1 MARYFFVL
9 INPQSGRGKSQ
20 KTGKKLSAFFD
31 GQDIKYS
38 LFETSNDCRGSQT
51 VENNLTPEYTDLIII
66 GGDGT
71 INEVIN
77 GLKYDLP
84 VSFIPTGSGND
95 FVKNIRI
102 GCTFESQLKTALNGP
117 INRIDIGLC
126 NDRKF
131 INGVGIGFDGQIAA
145 DMILRKVPFLSGQLK
160 YYYHVLHI
168 LGSYKCRDF
177 DLAIDRF
184 PKKQNLI
191 LLTIANG
198 TTFGGGF
205 KLTPHAKLNDGK
217 LSVCTIGPLSP
228 FQRYLKILTLQ
239 KGSHHR
245 LKEVSLFDAK
255 ELIIGANTQLEAH
268 IDGEYF
274 NQPPFFVSILPG
286 ALQIRA
292 SLS

>member
-1 MARYFFVL
+1 MTKHFFVL
-9 INPQSGRGKSQ
+9 VNPQSGRGKSQ
-20 KTGKKLSAFFD
+20 KIGRKVSTFFE
-31 GQDIKYS
+31 GQGIKFS
-38 LFETSNDCRGSQT
+38 LFETRNDCRGSQT

-71 INEVIN
+71 INEAIN

-84 VSFIPTGSGND
+84 VSFIPSGSGND

-102 GCTFESQLKTALNGP
+102 GSTFESQLDTALNGP

-131 INGVGIGFDGQIAA
+131 INGVGVGFDGQIAA
-145 DMILRKVPFLSGQLK
+145 DMINRKVPFISGQLK

-177 DLAIDRF
+177 DLVIDQF
-184 PKKQNLI
+184 PKRQNLI

-217 LSVCTIGPLSP
+217 LSVCAIGSLSP
-228 FQRYLKILTLQ
+228 LQRYLKVLTLQ
-239 KGSHHR
+239 KGSHNR

-255 ELIIGANTQLEAH
+255 KLIIGANAQLEAH
-268 IDGEYF
+268 IDGEWF
-274 NQPPFFVSILPG
+274 HQPPFSVSILPG

-292 SLS
+292 YLS

>member
-1 MARYFFVL
+1 MSRHFFVL

-20 KTGKKLSAFFD
+20 KIGKKVSAFLKS
-31 GQDIKYS
+31 QDIKFTV
-38 LFETSNDCRGSQT
+38 FETHNDCRGAQT
-51 VENNLTPEYTDLIII
+51 VEENLTNTFTDLMII

-71 INEVIN
+71 INEAIN
-77 GLKYDLP
+77 GLKLDLP
-84 VSFIPTGSGND
+84 VSFIPSGSGND
-95 FVKNIRI
+95 FVKNIHI
-102 GCTFESQLKTALNGP
+102 GSTLEIQLDNALHGP

-145 DMILRKVPFLSGQLK
+145 DMIHRKVPLLSGQLK

-168 LGSYKCRDF
+168 LGSYKYRNF
-177 DLAIDRF
+177 DLTIDQV
-184 PKKQNLI
+184 PQKQNLI

-217 LSVCTIGPLSP
+217 LAICAIGELSP
-228 FQRYLKILTLQ
+228 LQRYLKVLTLQ

-255 ELIIGANTQLEAH
+255 EISIGKHQHLEAH

-274 NQPPFFVSILPG
+274 NQPPFTISILPS

-292 SLS
+292 SLF

>member
-1 MARYFFVL
+1 MSRHFFVL
-9 INPQSGRGKSQ
+9 VNPQSGRGKSQ
-20 KTGKKLSAFFD
+20 KIGKKVAEFLRRHE
-31 GQDIKYS
+31 IKFAI
-38 LFETSNDCRGSQT
+38 FETRNDCRGAQT
-51 VENNLTPEYTDLIII
+51 VEENLTPDYTDLMII

-71 INEVIN
+71 INEAIN
-77 GLKYDLP
+77 GLKLDLP
-84 VSFIPTGSGND
+84 VSFIPSGSGND

-102 GCTFESQLKTALNGP
+102 GSTLKTQLDTALHGP
-117 INRIDIGLC
+117 ITRIDIGLC

-145 DMILRKVPFLSGQLK
+145 DMIHRKVPFLSGQLK

-168 LGSYKCRDF
+168 LGSYKYRDF
-177 DLAIDRF
+177 DLTIDQVSQR
-184 PKKQNLI
+184 QNLI

-217 LSVCTIGPLSP
+217 LSICAIGKLSP
-228 FQRYLKILTLQ
+228 LQRYLKVLTLQ

-255 ELIIGANTQLEAH
+255 EI
-268 IDGEYF
+268 
-274 NQPPFFVSILPG
+274 
-286 ALQIRA
+286 
-292 SLS
+292 SLGGKSKTRSSYRWRVF

>member
-1 MARYFFVL
+1 MARHFFVL
-9 INPQSGRGKSQ
+9 INPKSGRGKSQ
-20 KTGKKLSAFFD
+20 KKGKKLSAFFD
-31 GQDIKYS
+31 SQDIKFS
-38 LFETSNDCRGSQT
+38 LFETSNDCKGSQT
-51 VENNLTPEYTDLIII
+51 VENNLSSEYTDLIII

-71 INEVIN
+71 INEAIN

-84 VSFIPTGSGND
+84 VSFIPSGSGND

-102 GCTFESQLKTALNGP
+102 GATFESQLNTILNGP

-126 NDRKF
+126 NNRKF
-131 INGVGIGFDGQIAA
+131 INGLGIGFDGQIAN
-145 DMILRKVPFLSGQLK
+145 DMIHRKVPFLSGQLK

-177 DLAIDRF
+177 DLSIDGSFKR
-184 PKKQNLI
+184 QNLI

-217 LSVCTIGPLSP
+217 LSICAIGSLSP

-239 KGSHHR
+239 KGSHHS

-255 ELIIGANTQLEAH
+255 ELIIEANAQLEAH

-274 NQPPFFVSILPG
+274 NQPPFSVSILPG

-292 SLS
+292 SLF